1 MEAAVLKGFEMVVS
15 VLSLA
20 QSATELVRNFHGA
33 SENSFSAMN
42 FGEVFGWPG
51 RGCVQGL
58 SKPSSKVI
66 TLAMQTLNWRSR
78 RYIFI
83 WLYFSTGAEVQ
94 GVKGWR
100 KVPHL
105 SPSLWGENGVLW
117 FSKTSSVVMIW
128 FCRPQAWEVGVWL
141 PLYSNQKVPGEEVLC
156 SNHLEL
162 VLNFSLIPVKPEFS
176 VG

>member
-94 GVKGWR
+94 GVKG
-100 KVPHL
+100 
-105 SPSLWGENGVLW
+105 
-117 FSKTSSVVMIW
+117 
-128 FCRPQAWEVGVWL
+128 
-141 PLYSNQKVPGEEVLC
+141 
-156 SNHLEL
+156 
-162 VLNFSLIPVKPEFS
+162 
-176 VG
+176 